1 MTRHLVVVLALPL
14 SVLAGPVS
22 AEDFDAETLAKP
34 QEGETAKLDLQSIQ
48 RLGDVIGRFE
58 VLVTWTDTTRAVPP
72 DHYSRR
78 VRYATNCVEG
88 TYVLAAVGL
97 IDRNGIG
104 VKTMVVPPGAVDPV
118 KPEKGTEAAKWVR
131 QVCMF

>member
-1 MTRHLVVVLALPL
+1 MTRHLAIVLSLSL
-14 SVLAGPVS
+14 SVLAARAS
-22 AEDFDAETLAKP
+22 AEELEAEILAKAKD
-34 QEGETAKLDLQSIQ
+34 GETAKLDLQSVQ
-48 RLGDVIGRFE
+48 RFGDVIGRFE
-58 VLVTWTDTTRAVPP
+58 VLVNWTDTTRAIPP
-72 DHYSRR
+72 DYYSRR

-97 IDRNGIG
+97 IDRNGVG
-104 VKTMVVPPGAVDPV
+104 VKMMVVPPGSIDPV

>member
-1 MTRHLVVVLALPL
+1 MTRHLAIVLSLSL
-14 SVLAGPVS
+14 SVLAGPAS
-22 AEDFDAETLAKP
+22 AEELEAEILARAKD
-34 QEGETAKLDLQSIQ
+34 GETARLDLQSVQ
-48 RLGDVIGRFE
+48 RFGDVIGRFE
-58 VLVTWTDTTRAVPP
+58 VLVTWTDTTRAIPP
-72 DHYSRR
+72 DYYSRR

-97 IDRNGIG
+97 IDRNGVG
-104 VKTMVVPPGAVDPV
+104 VKMMVVPPGSIDPV

>member
-1 MTRHLVVVLALPL
+1 MARLFVFVLSLAL
-14 SVLAGPVS
+14 STFAGRALAQ
-22 AEDFDAETLAKP
+22 DLDAETLAKP
-34 QEGETAKLDLQSIQ
+34 RDGETAKLDLQSIQ

-72 DHYSRR
+72 DYYSRR

-118 KPEKGTEAAKWVR
+118 KPEKGTEAAKWLR

>member
-1 MTRHLVVVLALPL
+1 MTRQLVIVLSL
-14 SVLAGPVS
+14 SLLVLVGRAS
-22 AEDFDAETLAKP
+22 AEDFDAETLARP

-48 RLGDVIGRFE
+48 RFGDVIGRFE

-72 DHYSRR
+72 GHYSRR

-104 VKTMVVPPGAVDPV
+104 VKMMIVPPGAIDPV